1 MKSYAEDLIT
11 SLLTVADPEH
21 TVTTETHIADF
32 EIGTKQAFSLG
43 IIINELL
50 TNVFK
55 YAFTDRD
62 SGAVSISVD
71 KEASSVMLT
80 IQDNGVGFDER
91 SLKNESPGFG
101 LTVVKML
108 VEETGGTYTIS
119 NDHGAKS
126 VVRFE
131 L

>member
-1 MKSYAEDLIT
+1 MKDRAK
-11 SLLTVADPEH
+11 H
-21 TVTTETHIADF
+21 
-32 EIGTKQAFSLG
+32 AFSLG

-55 YAFTDRD
+55 YAFE
-62 SGAVSISVD
+62 SGEGGTVSIAID
-71 KEASSVMLT
+71 KQGSSVMLT

-108 VEETGGTYTIS
+108 VEETGGSYTIS
-119 NDHGAKS
+119 NDHGARS